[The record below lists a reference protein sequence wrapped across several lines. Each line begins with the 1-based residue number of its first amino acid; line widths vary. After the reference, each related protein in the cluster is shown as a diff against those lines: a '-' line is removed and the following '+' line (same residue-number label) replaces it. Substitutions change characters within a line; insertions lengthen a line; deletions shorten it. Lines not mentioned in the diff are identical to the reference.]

1 MLIEVPVDIF
11 GIYGVLRRLCC
22 VFRDQLLPVFAGRK
36 PCVLVP
42 SIESIRDSSR
52 SLLDV
57 NMSISS
63 SQPFLSASSVFQPCV
78 VLLPV
83 VRQKLVY
90 NNMEMKNRFNLS
102 AYGIQEGSKI
112 TLSVIQTT

>member
-1 MLIEVPVDIF
+1 MLIEVPVVIF

-36 PCVLVP
+36 PCVLVR
-42 SIESIRDSSR
+42 STESIGDSSR

-63 SQPFLSASSVFQPCV
+63 SQPFLSASSVFHPCV

-83 VRQKLVY
+83 VRQKLIY
-90 NNMEMKNRFNLS
+90 DDIEMENGFPLS
-102 AYGIQEGSKI
+102 WYGIKEGSKI